1 MKKTF
6 RSAKFAAHLLIGLA
20 LLLSFGCG
28 SSNETFNTGGQF
40 INGNTNPTTPSTVN
54 MSFSFNGAAAR
65 EIRQR
70 LVGSLDLPSNT
81 DAVVVTILNAATRE
95 TVAGPSTFER
105 NGQATLDVEIAD
117 VPAGEVVVL
126 VQALDQNDS
135 VLVIGEGTG
144 TVVDGVDVTLTI
156 ATLFSDIV
164 VSPSPVYVAPGESVQ
179 VSVTATPVGG
189 GNGTTVTNLSTF
201 SAAAD
206 TVVATV
212 SGTGQVTAPN
222 NSAGDTTFTVD
233 FNGLTAT
240 VPVANPQTLVVPNF
254 DSILFFREDGSGA
267 TTPVAEI
274 TGNNTTLS
282 QVSDVFVAGQEL
294 FVSDEN
300 GPITIFSADAD
311 GNVAPIR
318 TIFGGNTGL
327 AVPISLAVGGGEI
340 FVLDPFQQKVSV
352 FQSSDDGNVLPTREL
367 VGANTEIMN
376 PTSIWVEGN
385 ELFVADTQRILV
397 FSSTASGNQP
407 PTRILTGAQTNLG
420 FVNDIYV
427 RGNELFVA
435 NQDFGRILVFPL
447 TADGDV
453 APSRTIGGTRT
464 EIGAINGLAA
474 NEIGEIYLANTRS
487 GEFSPFRDLRSFAP
501 GASGNVAPNRVFANE
516 GALSG
521 QSGQF
526 LAGLFIYQR

>member
-1 MKKTF
+1 
-6 RSAKFAAHLLIGLA
+6 
-20 LLLSFGCG
+20 
-28 SSNETFNTGGQF
+28 
-40 INGNTNPTTPSTVN
+40 
-54 MSFSFNGAAAR
+54 MSFSFNGAATR

-135 VLVIGEGTG
+135 ILVVGEGTG

-189 GNGTTVTNLSTF
+189 GTGTTVTNLSTF
-201 SAAAD
+201 SAAVD
-206 TVVATV
+206 TAVATV

-222 NSAGDTTFTVD
+222 TSSGDTTFTVD
-233 FNGLTAT
+233 FNGLTAI

-254 DSILFFREDGSGA
+254 NSILFFREDGSGA
-267 TTPVAEI
+267 ATPVAEL
-274 TGNNTTLS
+274 TGNNTNLNA
-282 QVSDVFVAGQEL
+282 VNDVFVAGQEL
-294 FVSDEN
+294 FVADDA
-300 GPITIFSADAD
+300 GPIFVFSDNAD

-327 AVPISLAVGGGEI
+327 AFPSSLAVSGGEI
-340 FVLDPFQQKVSV
+340 FVLDGFQQKISV
-352 FQSSDDGNVLPTREL
+352 FQSSDDGNVFPTREL
-367 VGANTEIMN
+367 VGASTEIMN
-376 PTSIWVEGN
+376 PTAIWVEGN

-397 FSSTASGNQP
+397 FSSTDSGNQP
-407 PTRILTGAQTNLG
+407 PTRVITGAETNLG
-420 FVNDIYV
+420 FVNDIHV
-427 RGNELFVA
+427 RGDELFVA
-435 NQDFGRILVFPL
+435 NQDFGRVLVFPL
-447 TADGDV
+447 TADGNV
-453 APSRTIGGTRT
+453 APSRSIGGIRT
-464 EIGAINGLAA
+464 EIGAINGLAV
-474 NEIGEIYLANTRS
+474 NEIGEIYLANSRA
-487 GEFSPFRDLRSFAP
+487 GEFNPFRDVRSFAP
-501 GASGNVAPNRVFANE
+501 GAAGNIAPNRVLAGDGILN
-516 GALSG
+516 GL
-521 QSGQF
+521 QSQF
-526 LAGLFIYQR
+526 LSGLFIYQR